1 VCSQKRGTLIH
12 DLNSMTDRQYRA
24 YENKLRRAAKRQGL
38 VLQKARSRDPQY
50 WLTGT
55 YQLVDAEINCVVV
68 SGSQDGY
75 GLSLDEVAEQ
85 LEAER

>member
-1 VCSQKRGTLIH
+1 MGLPVVGELRQQGGDLPAPALRGV
-12 DLNSMTDRQYRA
+12 
-24 YENKLRRAAKRQGL
+24 L
-38 VLQKARSRDPQY
+38 VSHRCLWGAVARDPQY